1 MGLLDKVDNL
11 DETQPAKA
19 KPKAAKAVSKA
30 KPKAAKAVAKATP
43 KEKTAK
49 PAKAA
54 KVAKSRD
61 RPEKIRPTGLPE
73 GYELAGNMPRYI
85 GWLINFGWNFGV
97 AIGLLSI
104 ISTGADSDLTIGWI
118 ASLLMITLNWLVLP
132 IWTGRN
138 IGEFVSRTKYINSSG
153 SKPIFIHAILN
164 NSIGFLS
171 LIGLILIMANFQNIS
186 SGGMPWFIAGVVF
199 ILFWIINFFFKK
211 NSDFSQGTIDLLFSS
226 YLVKHVATG
235 EETGWL
241 ARFESLGDFGDKWQE
256 SSQKRQQKAAAK
268 ARAKESAKT
277 GEDDNAKAEAKAVA
291 KPKAKAKAVAKAKS
305 EETQST
311 EEESED

>member
-19 KPKAAKAVSKA
+19 KPKAAKAVAKA
-30 KPKAAKAVAKATP
+30 KPKAAKAVAKAAP
-43 KEKTAK
+43 KSKSPAR

-54 KVAKSRD
+54 KAAKAKD
-61 RPEKIRPTGLPE
+61 KPEKIRPSGLPE
-73 GYELAGNMPRYI
+73 GYELAGKMPRYI

-104 ISTGADSDLTIGWI
+104 ISTGADSDLTLGWI
-118 ASLLMITLNWLVLP
+118 GSLLMITLNWLVLP

-153 SKPIFIHAILN
+153 NKPIFIHAVLN

-171 LIGLILIMANFQNIS
+171 LIGLILLMANFQNIS
-186 SGGMPWFIAGVVF
+186 SGGMPWFITGVVF
-199 ILFWIINFFFKK
+199 IVFWIINFFFKR
-211 NSDFSQGTIDLLFSS
+211 NSDFSQGTIDLLFSA

-241 ARFESLGDFGDKWQE
+241 ARFESLGDFGDKWQQ
-256 SSQKRQQKAAAK
+256 SSAKRQEKAADK
-268 ARAKESAKT
+268 ASK
-277 GEDDNAKAEAKAVA
+277 KAV
-291 KPKAKAKAVAKAKS
+291 KAKAVEKAKPNKDES
-305 EETQST
+305 NADSPESADEK
-311 EEESED
+311 SED

>member
-1 MGLLDKVDNL
+1 
-11 DETQPAKA
+11 
-19 KPKAAKAVSKA
+19 
-30 KPKAAKAVAKATP
+30 
-43 KEKTAK
+43 
-49 PAKAA
+49 
-54 KVAKSRD
+54 
-61 RPEKIRPTGLPE
+61 
-73 GYELAGNMPRYI
+73 MPRYI

-104 ISTGADSDLTIGWI
+104 ISTGADSDLTLGWI

-153 SKPIFIHAILN
+153 NKPIFIHAILN

-186 SGGMPWFIAGVVF
+186 TTGLPWFITGVVF
-199 ILFWIINFFFKK
+199 ILFWIVNFFFKK
-211 NSDFSQGTIDLLFSS
+211 NSDFSQGTIDLLFSA

-256 SSQKRQQKAAAK
+256 SSQKRQEKAAAK
-268 ARAKESAKT
+268 AKARASAKSDSEEKT
-277 GEDDNAKAEAKAVA
+277 
-291 KPKAKAKAVAKAKS
+291 KAKAKAVAKAKPRNQNHLMKNLRTKHES
-305 EETQST
+305 PCGDLGWSKDSIST
-311 EEESED
+311 YCYIGNFFPNSIWIHCYIVYNITTSSSVVIASNFYRSREKKPTI

>member
-19 KPKAAKAVSKA
+19 KPKAAKAVAKA

-43 KEKTAK
+43 KAKTAK
-49 PAKAA
+49 PARPKKAEKA
-54 KVAKSRD
+54 RD
-61 RPEKIRPTGLPE
+61 KPEKIRPTGLPE
-73 GYELAGNMPRYI
+73 GYELAGKMPRYI

-104 ISTGADSDLTIGWI
+104 ISTGADSDLTLGWI
-118 ASLLMITLNWLVLP
+118 ASLLMITINWLVLP

-153 SKPIFIHAILN
+153 NKPVFIHAILN

-171 LIGLILIMANFQNIS
+171 LIGLILLMANFQNIS
-186 SGGMPWFIAGVVF
+186 SGGMPWFITGVVF
-199 ILFWIINFFFKK
+199 ILFWIVNFFFKR
-211 NSDFSQGTIDLLFSS
+211 NSDFSQGTIDLLFSL
-226 YLVKHVATG
+226 YLVKHVSTG

-241 ARFESLGDFGDKWQE
+241 ARFESLGDFGDKWQQ
-256 SSQKRQQKAAAK
+256 SSQKRQEKAAEKAK
-268 ARAKESAKT
+268 AKQQ
-277 GEDDNAKAEAKAVA
+277 AKAESEDT
-291 KPKAKAKAVAKAKS
+291 PKAKAKAVAKAKPKES
-305 EETQST
+305 ESSD
-311 EEESED
+311 EESED

>member
-19 KPKAAKAVSKA
+19 KPKAAKAVAKA
-30 KPKAAKAVAKATP
+30 KPKAAKAVAKAAP
-43 KEKTAK
+43 KSKSPAR

-54 KVAKSRD
+54 KAAKAKD
-61 RPEKIRPTGLPE
+61 KPEKIRPSGLPE
-73 GYELAGNMPRYI
+73 GYELAGKMPRYI

-104 ISTGADSDLTIGWI
+104 ISTGADSDLTLGWI
-118 ASLLMITLNWLVLP
+118 GSLLMITLNWLVLP

-153 SKPIFIHAILN
+153 NKPIFIHAVLN

-171 LIGLILIMANFQNIS
+171 LIGLILLMANFQNIS
-186 SGGMPWFIAGVVF
+186 SGGMPYFVTGVVF
-199 ILFWIINFFFKK
+199 ILFWIINFFFKT
-211 NSDFSQGTIDLLFSS
+211 NSDFSQGTIDLLFSA

-241 ARFESLGDFGDKWQE
+241 ARFESLGDFGDKWQQ
-256 SSQKRQQKAAAK
+256 SSAKRQEKAADK
-268 ARAKESAKT
+268 ASK
-277 GEDDNAKAEAKAVA
+277 KAV
-291 KPKAKAKAVAKAKS
+291 KAKAVEKAKPKKDESNADSS
-305 EETQST
+305 ESADEK
-311 EEESED
+311 SED